1 MQLNTQLI
9 SHDSYSLQTGRWG
22 LGNGVP
28 LLLAAHAY
36 FQATYW
42 LLLKRTIFLIPDRD
56 QDQGTRKEAV

>member
-1 MQLNTQLI
+1 MQLNTQRL
-9 SHDSYSLQTGRWG
+9 SYSLQTGRWG
-22 LGNGVP
+22 LGIRNGVP

-42 LLLKRTIFLIPDRD
+42 LLLKRRILLIPDRD